1 MIFFREAKKMRL
13 PIFQID
19 AFADRP
25 FAGNPAAV
33 MPLETW
39 LPEATLQSIALEN
52 ALSET
57 AFFVR
62 EGDGYRIRWFTPA
75 CEVDLCGHATLASA
89 FVLFTELEPGRQEV
103 TFSSASGPLV
113 VRRSGERLVLDFPS
127 RPPAMLG
134 PVQGLAEALGAEPLE
149 LWKARDILAVF
160 ASEAQVRALR
170 PDMSKLAEIDA
181 FAVIVTAPGDEAD
194 FVSRFF
200 APRKGVPEDPV
211 TGSAHTTLT
220 PFWAKRL
227 GKPSLHALQVSGRGG
242 ELFCEDQ
249 GDRVAI
255 AGRAVKVLE
264 GTFLLEGTP

>member
-1 MIFFREAKKMRL
+1 MRL

-33 MPLETW
+33 MPLAGW
-39 LPEATLQSIALEN
+39 LPDATLQAIALEN

-62 EGDGYRIRWFTPA
+62 EGDGFRIRWFTPA

-89 FVLFTELEPGRQEV
+89 FVLFTELEPGRAEV
-103 TFSSASGPLV
+103 TFASASGPLT
-113 VRRSGERLVLDFPS
+113 VRRQDGLLVLDFPS
-127 RPPAMLG
+127 RPPQPLG
-134 PVQGLAEALGAEPLE
+134 PVPGLGEALGVEPRE
-149 LWKARDILAVF
+149 LWKARDIVAVLET
-160 ASEAQVRALR
+160 EAQVRALA
-170 PDMSKLAEIDA
+170 PDMARLAAIDA
-181 FAVIVTAPGDEAD
+181 FAVIVTAPGEQAD

-211 TGSAHTTLT
+211 TGSAHTTLV
-220 PFWAKRL
+220 PFWAQRL
-227 GKPSLHALQVSGRGG
+227 GKVRLRALQVSPRGG
-242 ELFCEDQ
+242 ELFCEDR
-249 GDRVAI
+249 GDRVDI

-264 GTFLLEGTP
+264 GTFLLEGAP

>member
-1 MIFFREAKKMRL
+1 MRL

-33 MPLETW
+33 MPLEAW
-39 LPEATLQSIALEN
+39 LPDATLQSIALEN

-57 AFFVR
+57 AFIVR
-62 EGDGYRIRWFTPA
+62 EGDGFRIRWFTPA

-89 FVLFTELEPGRQEV
+89 FVLFTELEPGRREV
-103 TFSSASGPLV
+103 TFQSASGPLA
-113 VRRSGERLVLDFPS
+113 VRRAGDLLALDFPS
-127 RPPAMLG
+127 RPPSVLE
-134 PVQGLAEALGAEPLE
+134 PVPGLAEALGAEPLE
-149 LWKARDILAVF
+149 LWKARDILALLG
-160 ASEAQVRALR
+160 SEDQVRALR
-170 PDMSKLAEIDA
+170 PDMSKLSEIDA

-227 GKPSLHALQVSGRGG
+227 GKSSLRALQVSQRGG
-242 ELFCEDQ
+242 ELFCEDR

-264 GTFLLEGTP
+264 GTFLLDETP